1 MAFSLP
7 EDKRQRSVLSL
18 EVQNFL
24 QQLLRPWFQS
34 ILLNWVLQYTIE
46 DGKKIWSTDDS
57 YYFKFIVYLSFEKS
71 LNEWED
77 EIEQIFREFPLKFSF
92 CQDDCRKIDF
102 AWPNSTIFSRWI
114 LSERNLSL
122 IWQVGRSLN
131 CAKKDK
137 QAHKLVLTMHFS
149 KRNRKT

>member
-7 EDKRQRSVLSL
+7 EDKSQRSVLSL

-71 LNEWED
+71 LNKWED
-77 EIEQIFREFPLKFSF
+77 EIEQIFREFPLKFSL
-92 CQDDCRKIDF
+92 CQDDCRKTDF

-114 LSERNLSL
+114 LSERNPSL

-137 QAHKLVLTMHFS
+137 QAHKLVLDFS